1 MWFLETSVTLHVF
14 LSVVPEAD
22 LKAISCRS
30 SRAKKNNKKSL
41 NKTSAKK
48 HSLWHKETGT
58 GRFKATGERTVVA
71 LNRNIHCRAF
81 PQ

>member
-1 MWFLETSVTLHVF
+1 MVSGNFCDVACIPKCCTGGRSESYFLPQLTG
-14 LSVVPEAD
+14 
-22 LKAISCRS
+22 
-30 SRAKKNNKKSL
+30 KKNNKKSL